1 MILYTSESKKRVF
14 VMGLALLLL
23 LAPIAPA
30 KAANLEMAGWI
41 PWWTAEAGVKSAT
54 KNIKKLDT
62 VYPFVYE
69 VDAAGS
75 IVSKT
80 NFNDKYWRDFIKL
93 AKKNR
98 VEVIPSIAWFNG
110 EQIHST
116 LSDDKKRAAHV
127 KEIVDLVK
135 KGKFDGIN
143 IDYEQ
148 KKTETIDDFSDFLK
162 ELDKD
167 LGSKLL
173 TCAIEARTPADSRFK
188 VVPAKLEYANDYE
201 AIGKYCDRI
210 EIMTYDQQRADLK
223 LNEERAGLPYMP
235 VADNAWVEK
244 VLELALEDFP
254 KEKVHLGIP
263 TYGRAWDVKVAPN
276 WYRDYVLAGTLNYP
290 RLQELIKEYKV
301 TSGRS
306 AGGDSVFTYFPKT
319 SVYRGLEAL
328 PVTPGTPKGFENA
341 ARALMFANLT
351 KMEVTVRF
359 ASYSDAGTVSNRV
372 DLAKK
377 YDLAGVALFKIDGEE
392 DEDIWDLFR

>member
-1 MILYTSESKKRVF
+1 MFKFSLETQKVGLIVS
-14 VMGLALLLL
+14 LALLLVIM
-23 LAPIAPA
+23 APTPVS
-30 KAANLEMAGWI
+30 AASLDVSGWI
-41 PWWTAEAGVKSAT
+41 PWWSAEAGVKSAT
-54 KNIKKLDT
+54 KNIKKIDT
-62 VYPFVYE
+62 VYPFVFE
-69 VDAAGS
+69 VNASGT
-75 IVSKT
+75 VVTKT
-80 NFNDKYWRDFIKL
+80 DLSQKYWKSFLRL
-93 AKKNR
+93 AKRNR

-110 EQIHST
+110 EQIHIT
-116 LSDDKKRAAHV
+116 LSDDKKRAEHIKDIVAMV
-127 KEIVDLVK
+127 KS
-135 KGKFDGIN
+135 GNFDGVN

-148 KKTETIDDFSDFLK
+148 KKSETMDYFSLFLK
-162 ELDKD
+162 ELDKS
-167 LGSKLL
+167 LGSKELS
-173 TCAIEARTPADSRFK
+173 CAIEARTPADSRFK
-188 VVPAKLEYANDYE
+188 VVPAVLEYANDYK
-201 AIGKYCDRI
+201 AIGQYCDRI

-223 LNEERAGLPYMP
+223 LNDLRAGQPYMP
-235 VADNAWVEK
+235 IADDLWVEK
-244 VLELALEDFP
+244 VIKLALEDFP